1 MDYFEHFGIPWSFCP
16 DLSLVRKKYLTI
28 SRTAHPD
35 LNVSEFD
42 SEQKEDLT
50 AYNNTAYA
58 TLNNEDKLFPYLLQ
72 LHGISLNDVPLAQS
86 FLLEMMEFN
95 EEVEDIKLHG
105 SPEALVQAEDK
116 IRLLQQQLRSS
127 LQATLTKY
135 EEGNK
140 EEAITEVANYCLKI
154 NYLNRLLSNL
164 QGKREL

>member
-16 DLSLVRKKYLTI
+16 DLSLVRKKYLSI
-28 SRTAHPD
+28 SRSAHPD

-42 SEQKEDLT
+42 NEQKEDLT

-58 TLNNEDKLFPYLLQ
+58 TLNSEDKLFPYLLQ
-72 LHGISLNDVPLAQS
+72 LHGISLNGVPLAQS

-95 EEVEDIKLHG
+95 EEVEEIKLQG
-105 SPEALVQAEDK
+105 SPEAITKAENN
-116 IRLLQQQLRSS
+116 IQLMQQELRAS
-127 LQATLTKY
+127 LQATLTEY

-140 EEAITEVANYCLKI
+140 EEAIAEVANYCLKI

-164 QGKREL
+164 HGKREL